1 MTTTT
6 EAEIAAPKIRTRP
19 LGKTGLDVT
28 ELALGTWALSGEAY
42 GPVTDAD
49 ADQIIDT
56 AVELG
61 INLFDTSSAYAKGA
75 VETRLGKRLSAVKD
89 KTYVVTRVGVD
100 RSGDTARKRFETAF
114 LRDAIDGSIER
125 LDRPMLDVVMLHNP
139 SVGALVRPDLVALM
153 DELVAQKRVRTWG
166 ISAGDAEVA
175 RVALQIGAPVISM
188 PYNALISHDLHGLL
202 GDVVEQ
208 QAGLLVHSVLSYG
221 MLVGIWHEDRTFP
234 EGDHRRDRWTPGEL
248 KVRLKQLDALRAMTG
263 GDVHTLRSAAL
274 RYVLSNRVLHS
285 AILGPRNA
293 AQLEQLVREAGNGPP
308 YLDDDKL
315 AALPGR
321 LAALGAE
328 P

>member
-1 MTTTT
+1 MTTTEGETT
-6 EAEIAAPKIRTRP
+6 ESPKIRTRT
-19 LGKTGLDVT
+19 LGATGLEVT

-61 INLFDTSSAYAKGA
+61 INLFDTSSAYARGA
-75 VETRLGKRLSAVKD
+75 VETKLGKRLASVKD

-100 RSGDTARKRFETAF
+100 RSGDKVRKRFETAF
-114 LRDAIDGSIER
+114 LRDAIDASIER

-139 SVGALVRPDLVALM
+139 TVGALVRPDLVAFM
-153 DELVAQKRVRTWG
+153 DELVQQKRVRTWG
-166 ISAGDAEVA
+166 VSAGDTEVG
-175 RVALQIGAPVISM
+175 RVALQIGAPVLSM
-188 PYNALISHDLHGLL
+188 PYNALISHDLHGML
-202 GDVVEQ
+202 GDVIEKR
-208 QAGLLVHSVLSYG
+208 AGLLVHSVLSYG
-221 MLVGIWHEDRTFP
+221 LLVGIWHEDRKFP
-234 EGDHRRDRWTPGEL
+234 EGDHRRDRWTSPEL
-248 KVRLKQLDALRAMTG
+248 KMRLKQLDALRAMTG

-293 AQLEQLVREAGNGPP
+293 AQLEQLVREAGKGPP
-308 YLDDDKL
+308 YLDDEKL

-321 LAALGAE
+321 LAALGGDL
-328 P
+328 